1 MLSKKKEYDEDEV
14 INLNDDD
21 LINYLDD
28 DMLN

>member
-1 MLSKKKEYDEDEV
+1 MLNNKKEYDDDEV